1 MKKTTT
7 WHNWMRYS
15 GPALLYAVQNN
26 LNIYATSYLS
36 AHVFALFNNGKVV
49 FAAVCAKFLL
59 GQKFSIIQWLS
70 LFLLVL
76 ALCVS
81 KLKTLL
87 GLPTCKPVTRWLSER
102 CRCGRWCTNRTWRMG
117 LPDGRGGRGGR
128 FLAFQLFFFFRR
140 IRSSSCSDQRKLKKP

>member
-1 MKKTTT
+1 MCGSNPDMKKTTT
-7 WHNWMRYS
+7 WYNWMRYS
-15 GPALLYAVQNN
+15 GPALLYAVQHN

-87 GLPTCKPVTRWLSER
+87 GLPTCKPVTR
-102 CRCGRWCTNRTWRMG
+102 
-117 LPDGRGGRGGR
+117 
-128 FLAFQLFFFFRR
+128 
-140 IRSSSCSDQRKLKKP
+140 